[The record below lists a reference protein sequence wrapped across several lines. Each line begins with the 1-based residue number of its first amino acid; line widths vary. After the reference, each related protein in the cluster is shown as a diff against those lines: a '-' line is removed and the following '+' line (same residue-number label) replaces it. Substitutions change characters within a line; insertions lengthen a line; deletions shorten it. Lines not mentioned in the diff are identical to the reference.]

1 MRLSTASGNARWV
14 PCAVAL
20 CIGLALL
27 GCQTQQQQGQQ
38 AAGPPAGSTT
48 DPDQAQQEVIAAH
61 EALVRAFEASDA
73 DAFIGL
79 LAPTPELLIFHARTD
94 NRFDGLDEVREH
106 LAMMFEG
113 FEEADWSDF
122 HPVVLVDGNVAWV
135 TSQVMISS
143 LGFES
148 PFVGRGTE
156 IWKRY
161 DDGWK
166 LVHGHWS
173 QVPPSRF

>member
-1 MRLSTASGNARWV
+1 MRLSPASGCARWV

-20 CIGLALL
+20 CVGLALL
-27 GCQTQQQQGQQ
+27 GCQTQQQQAQTVE
-38 AAGPPAGSTT
+38 PRAGSAT
-48 DPDQAQQEVIAAH
+48 DPDQAQREVIDAH
-61 EALVRAFEASDA
+61 EALVRAFETSDA
-73 DAFIGL
+73 DAFISL
-79 LAPTPELLIFHARTD
+79 LAPAPELLIFHARTD
-94 NRFDGLDEVREH
+94 NRFDGMDEVREH
-106 LAMMFEG
+106 LALMFER

-122 HPVVLVDGNVAWV
+122 HPVVLVEGDVGWV

-156 IWKRY
+156 IWRRY
-161 DDGWK
+161 DDGWR